1 MNSKV
6 LVEIEKL
13 RKDYGLMISDEFAK
27 FMSEIEEFAYAGVE
41 FQIGQM
47 ELEFNSFIVC
57 SDDELYSSL
66 LMWYVF
72 NKERLSEYLIFAFG
86 GFNDEFAI
94 KAKGEDIGKIYH
106 IETNE
111 DEKEIEYICESFNR
125 FIEIL
130 KENK

>member
-1 MNSKV
+1 MNNKI
-6 LVEIEKL
+6 LEEIGEL
-13 RKDYGLMISDEFAK
+13 RNDYGLIIPNEFAEFISNVEK
-27 FMSEIEEFAYAGVE
+27 FEYAGVE
-41 FQIGQM
+41 FQINNLQ
-47 ELEFNSFIVC
+47 LEFNSFIKC
-57 SDDELYSSL
+57 ENAELYNSL

-94 KAKGEDIGKIYH
+94 KTKGEEIGKIYH